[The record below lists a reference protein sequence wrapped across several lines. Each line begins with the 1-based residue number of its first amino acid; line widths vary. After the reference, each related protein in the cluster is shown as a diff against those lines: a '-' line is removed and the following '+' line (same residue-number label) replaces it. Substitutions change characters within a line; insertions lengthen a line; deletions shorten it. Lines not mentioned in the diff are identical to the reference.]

1 MLVYLVRVS
10 LVVANTEVPEG
21 QRHLSYDGR
30 QKIRS
35 VGNTI
40 RLNEEPS
47 FDRFVTSPSP
57 AAVQTAELFAERTDY
72 VGEIEVWPLLATPSP
87 ASVIVP
93 QLLARGSTLAVIA
106 DEPHLA
112 DIGAFLVGRPTFPPA
127 IHAQVSVVQD
137 RTPMWSLRPGEMKRQ
152 LLVA

>member
-10 LVVANTEVPEG
+10 LVVATSEVPEA
-21 QRHLSYDGR
+21 QRHLSYEGR

-35 VGNTI
+35 VGNSI

-57 AAVQTAELFAERTDY
+57 SAVQTAELFGERTDY

-87 ASVIVP
+87 ASVIVQ
-93 QLLARGSTLAVIA
+93 QLMSRGTTIAVIA
-106 DEPHLA
+106 DEPQLA
-112 DIGAFLVGRPTFPPA
+112 EIGAFLVGRPTFPPA
-127 IHAQVSVVQD
+127 VHAQVSVIQD
-137 RTPMWSLRPGEMKRQ
+137 RTPMWTLRPGEMKRQ